1 MNVQLLNQ
9 AKEAYK
15 ARDFATAVQLFAAA
29 KENDTFVGEID
40 HLMGNC
46 LMKMGMYQQAAAAYA
61 NALSDTSY
69 GHVGALFTNQG
80 RALIATGN
88 TQAAVEAF
96 QHAVQDTSYPTPF
109 KAYSALGAAQFKLG
123 NYAEAG
129 AAYRQAAIDQHNPAP
144 AAALASLGS
153 CFVEL
158 GRPLDA
164 VESFRTALDFAGPK
178 DDVHA
183 LQASLG
189 SAYVAA
195 HRPADALDNFNAAL
209 ADGTYVLSG
218 QAQLDYEQAKEA
230 LGNAGLAS
238 GTAAMVDPLDP
249 MGQTGNFMPDPSDTG
264 FFTLSESEM
273 IQNEKSDVKIRRRHR
288 HMGLKIFL
296 VVVVLLIVLCGGA
309 GFAFT
314 KGFGYPS
321 QQTTLTEL
329 FTAVTNESNPD
340 EFLAEELNDET
351 RSLII
356 SSIPSGAT
364 PVIDA
369 MDAGMNE
376 TTAHVTVTLERG
388 GTQSYEVSF
397 VRNGMGWV
405 VSSLRLDFASD
416 GEGATVT
423 EPDDSA
429 QTDGATTDESSNED
443 ATTEDTGD
451 NSANEPTA

>member
-29 KENDTFVGEID
+29 KENDQFVGEID

-46 LMKMGMYQQAAAAYA
+46 LMKMGMYQQAAASYA
-61 NALSDTSY
+61 NALSDTTY

-80 RALIATGN
+80 RALVACGDL
-88 TQAAVEAF
+88 QSAVEAF
-96 QHAVQDTSYPTPF
+96 QHAVGDTSYPTPF

-153 CFVEL
+153 CFIEL

-178 DDVHA
+178 DDLHA

-189 SAYVAA
+189 SAYMAA
-195 HRPADALDNFNAAL
+195 QRPSDALDNFNAAL

-218 QAQLDYEQAKEA
+218 QAQLDYEQAQQA
-230 LGNAGLAS
+230 MGSAGLVS

-288 HMGLKIFL
+288 HVGLKIFL
-296 VVVVLLIVLCGGA
+296 VIVILLIILCGGA
-309 GFAFT
+309 GYAFT
-314 KGFGYPS
+314 KGYGYPS
-321 QQTTLTEL
+321 QQEVLDGL
-329 FTAVTNESNPD
+329 FEAVTQEANTD
-340 EFLAEELNDET
+340 DFLAAELNDET
-351 RSLII
+351 RTLIV

-369 MDAGMNE
+369 MDAGMTE
-376 TTAHVTVTLERG
+376 ATAHVKVTLERG
-388 GTQSYEVSF
+388 GTQSYEATF
-397 VRNGMGWV
+397 IRDGIGWV
-405 VSSLRLDFASD
+405 VTSLRLDFASD
-416 GEGATVT
+416 GEGATVAQ
-423 EPDDSA
+423 PDAAPSVDDS
-429 QTDGATTDESSNED
+429 DVATPDESEVSGE
-443 ATTEDTGD
+443 
-451 NSANEPTA
+451 EPVA